1 MRKTIPYLLM
11 FLITVSFLM
20 KVFEKKEIYLQP
32 YDASY
37 WQVRYEESGWAK
49 GWEQVEPIGDAEL
62 YAYAGWRQIQ
72 GDDPTKI
79 NAEMPPLG
87 KYFLGLSILLFK
99 NQYFASLIFGVLFL
113 LLTFFI
119 SQKMLLDLS
128 WSLIPVFLLSLDG
141 LFREDLATSML
152 DLPFAVFVT
161 LSVYF
166 LLKGR
171 ESPRW
176 YPALAVSL
184 AAVSATK
191 MYLAGFALT
200 GVITLYLI
208 FLLIVFRYKDILW
221 FLLSLSVFLIVYF
234 GSYAVYFFNNH
245 NLWDF
250 KYLHF
255 WVRHFA
261 RVQVTNYPPLEIL
274 RILYLGQWKTWWGGS
289 GVVTVQSWNPL
300 WTAGGILAPLAG
312 IFGLL
317 KNNLDL
323 LVLSLWIM
331 TFLGMYSFGIPY
343 PRYLLPILPAIYIL
357 LVSTAKRLV
366 ELKVWKVSRNIKH

>member
-1 MRKTIPYLLM
+1 MSKLLNI
-11 FLITVSFLM
+11 FLFALILAGFLFA
-20 KVFEKKEIYLQP
+20 VLPQKEIYFQK
-32 YDASY
+32 YDSAY
-37 WQVRYEESGWAK
+37 WQKRYEESGWAK
-49 GWEQVEPIGDAEL
+49 GWEAEEGLGDAEL

-99 NQYFASLIFGVLFL
+99 NQYFASLIFGALFL
-113 LLTFFI
+113 LLTFLI
-119 SQKMLLDLS
+119 SRKILLDLS

-161 LSVYF
+161 LAFYL

-171 ESPRW
+171 ENPRW
-176 YPALAVSL
+176 YPALAGSL
-184 AAVSATK
+184 AAVSGTK
-191 MYLAGFALT
+191 MYLAGFGLT
-200 GVITLYLI
+200 GAITLYLAFLFLFFRYRDLFWFLISLPI
-208 FLLIVFRYKDILW
+208 FLL
-221 FLLSLSVFLIVYF
+221 VYF
-234 GSYAVYFFNNH
+234 GSYMVYFLNHH

-274 RILYLGQWKTWWGGS
+274 RILYLGKWKTWWGGS
-289 GVVTVQSWNPL
+289 GVIAVQSWNPL
-300 WTAGGILAPLAG
+300 WTTGGILAPAAG
-312 IFGLL
+312 VISLL
-317 KNNLDL
+317 KRDL
-323 LVLSLWIM
+323 NSFILVLWVL
-331 TFLGMYSFGIPY
+331 TFLGIYSFGVPY

-357 LVSTAKRLV
+357 CVLAVKKLWEV
-366 ELKVWKVSRNIKH
+366 QKWRNIKR